1 MLRNFSLIKMPES
14 DSVATWHVW
23 NQYIDWLNSD
33 IDSLRDYLDYFNPD
47 YVLLNETLYAT
58 AEDGTEITIPALLEI
73 EGTDI
78 DTTMYQL
85 GIKAHC
91 YVYHYASNDITEDF
105 MQNVSY
111 RPGVKSNTET
121 LYQYLVDDE
130 GTIWYA
136 EKVERNESGTITKC
150 TDYAQGGNEWGE
162 LLSTVE
168 VYTLY
173 LPALLH
179 FHQGILNTDSNSLL
193 FYGTSTAWKN
203 AGGDVITGSKCDY
216 YFINYDQYILLKE
229 NSTAESTAFRL
240 WDTSVPLLEANYA
253 NKGLFEL
260 TAKQADGSI
269 VKGIGLLDTTPQST
283 TQIYTLDQIRV
294 KDVDTLTYYYTY
306 TQLVPLRDFPVA
318 TVIISNAQTETGT
331 DSPSSVER
339 QDPNNYI
346 LMPRGSPSIYSVSFK
361 DNFIIYTYDEGV
373 VSAGVDS
380 IFFAMDLWAPRYSN
394 YNSAN
399 QFWTAGSYYMQIPAA
414 FYSAVWQVIP
424 TIYIA
429 DKNNRIWSNTFPLDH
444 ELLYIHEGQSAFE
457 TADST
462 LTIDNFICDEY
473 WSSGLSNVANKI
485 VSYYNINIRNNGE
498 AMMDYSSTNPH
509 IFINLY

>member
-58 AEDGTEITIPALLEI
+58 AEDGSEITIPALLEI
-73 EGTDI
+73 EGKDI

-85 GIKAHC
+85 GVKAHC
-91 YVYHYASNDITEDF
+91 YVYHYASNEVIEDF
-105 MQNVSY
+105 MQNISY
-111 RPGVKSNTET
+111 ESEVTSDTET
-121 LYQYLVDDE
+121 SYQYLVDDE

-136 EKVERNESGTITKC
+136 ETIERDENGTITNC
-150 TDYAQGGNEWGE
+150 TDYKEGGDGWGT
-162 LLSTVE
+162 LLSMVE

-173 LPALLH
+173 LPTLLH

-193 FYGTSTAWKN
+193 FYGTSAAWKN
-203 AGGDVITGSKCDY
+203 AGGDVIAGSQCDY

-229 NSTAESTAFRL
+229 NSTVESTAFRL
-240 WDTSVPLLEANYA
+240 WNTSIPLLEANYA
-253 NKGLFEL
+253 NQGFVEL
-260 TAKQADGSI
+260 KAQQADETI
-269 VKGIGLLDTTPQST
+269 VNGIGLWDPALKST
-283 TQIYTLDQIRV
+283 QVYTLDSIRV

-346 LMPRGSPSIYSVSFK
+346 LIPRGSPSIYSVSFQ
-361 DNFIIYTYDEGV
+361 DDSIIYTYDEGV
-373 VSAGVDS
+373 VSSGVDS
-380 IFFAMDLWAPRYSN
+380 IFFAMDIWAPRYSN

-424 TIYIA
+424 TIYIG
-429 DKNNRIWSNTFPLDH
+429 DKNSRIWSNTFPLGH

-457 TADST
+457 TANST
-462 LTIDNFICDEY
+462 VTIDNFLCDDY

-498 AMMDYSSTNPH
+498 AMMDYNSTTPH
-509 IFINLY
+509 VFINLY

>member
-58 AEDGTEITIPALLEI
+58 TEDGSEVTIPAFLEI
-73 EGTDI
+73 EGEDI

-91 YVYHYASNDITEDF
+91 YVYHYADGDITEDF
-105 MQNVSY
+105 MQNLSY
-111 RPGVKSNTET
+111 QSVVTSNIET
-121 LYQYLVDDE
+121 SYQYLVDE
-130 GTIWYA
+130 KGTIWYA
-136 EKVERNESGTITKC
+136 KTINRDDNGTITTC
-150 TDYAQGGNEWGE
+150 TDYVQGGDGWGN

-173 LPALLH
+173 LPTLLH

-193 FYGTSTAWKN
+193 FYGTAAAWKN
-203 AGGDVITGSKCDY
+203 AGGDVITGSTCDY
-216 YFINYDQYILLKE
+216 YFINYNQYILLKE

-240 WDTSVPLLEANYA
+240 WDTSIPLLEANYA
-253 NKGLFEL
+253 NHGFLEL
-260 TAKQADGSI
+260 TAQQADKSI
-269 VKGIGLLDTTPQST
+269 VDGIGLKDAALGT
-283 TQIYTLDQIRV
+283 TQVYTLDLIRV

-346 LMPRGSPSIYSVSFK
+346 LIPRGSPSIYAVLFK
-361 DNFIIYTYDEGV
+361 NDSIIYTYDEGV

-380 IFFAMDLWAPRYSN
+380 VFFAMDLWAPRYSN

-399 QFWTAGSYYMQIPAA
+399 QFWTSGSYYMQIPAA
-414 FYSAVWQVIP
+414 FYSAAWQIIP
-424 TIYIA
+424 TIYIG
-429 DKNNRIWSNTFPLDH
+429 DKNNRIWSNTFPLGH
-444 ELLYIHEGQSAFE
+444 ELLYIHEGQSSFE
-457 TADST
+457 TANST
-462 LTIDNFICDEY
+462 VTIDNFLCDDY

-498 AMMDYSSTNPH
+498 AMMDYNSTNPH
-509 IFINLY
+509 IFLNLY